1 MILKHVHLVNF
12 KKYKKATI
20 SLTESMVGI
29 FGNNGAGKS
38 SLFEA
43 VTWCLYG
50 VAQSM
55 EGKEGVKQQD
65 LIKDGEDEMGVEVEF
80 TLGNHVYRVA
90 RYLSAKRGIKS
101 RLRIDGEIQAVKS
114 REVISR
120 IEQDLGLNVKGFISS
135 SFIRQKELDLITS
148 AIASERKRLINRLF
162 NLRVYEKFEEAAKNK
177 KKEKENELKA
187 VEIQIEG
194 KEKELEQLP
203 GMEKALKELKG
214 TVETLKRQYEAV
226 KTESEALKTQ
236 YNTLEEKYEEYQ
248 GLQSTLKV
256 MEADIHNTENTL
268 TNKKDDFEKIKEAES
283 KKESLTPDYKMFLD
297 LKEEF
302 SSLDKKK
309 KQYDTKT
316 TELQGIKTE
325 ITITQK
331 NLESRIKEFEEEIEN
346 LKKEELNLEESKTIL
361 KTVREKIQNLEDVPQ
376 QKEEEIQKIDKIKEK
391 EAEILAEKAKYE
403 SRVSDLEEEL
413 KEIQSIGIGAPCPK
427 CKRPLKKEHL
437 DELMIKYNSEIA
449 AHEKAR
455 EKYDSKQKHLA
466 EMRKELDSKVKELKT
481 KEKDLTGLKKEKQQY
496 MRAEVEM
503 EEIKKRKE
511 NAEEKIIESKGDLK
525 KLDERRKEVNI
536 LEKDIEKL
544 EFDPSVYEKVKKEL
558 DDKSQIER
566 EMIKLDERI
575 SKKAEVT
582 QSIAETEEKLL
593 NQQKEIKTVR
603 ANLEEVK
610 DVPEKFT
617 EVKNKKDKINEEEIK
632 ISREYTEKKTQ
643 YSERA
648 KEIQKLQT
656 LKGTLKDIKKT
667 QEEIKSAILT
677 YAVLQD
683 AFKQI
688 PVQIQSRLRPRIR
701 KETSGL
707 LNEVTEGKYPFI
719 DLEKD
724 YSLTVYYDGNYYPI
738 SRFSGGEKDLINVC
752 LRVGISRVLVSL
764 SAQKSFARVQSLF
777 LDECFGSFDM
787 ERRRN
792 LLAALN
798 QLRKYFAQ
806 IVLITHIEEIK
817 EALPEAFL
825 VEELEDGSSIIKKVK

>member
-1 MILKHVHLVNF
+1 
-12 KKYKKATI
+12 
-20 SLTESMVGI
+20 
-29 FGNNGAGKS
+29 
-38 SLFEA
+38 
-43 VTWCLYG
+43 
-50 VAQSM
+50 
-55 EGKEGVKQQD
+55 
-65 LIKDGEDEMGVEVEF
+65 
-80 TLGNHVYRVA
+80 
-90 RYLSAKRGIKS
+90 
-101 RLRIDGEIQAVKS
+101 
-114 REVISR
+114 
-120 IEQDLGLNVKGFISS
+120 
-135 SFIRQKELDLITS
+135 
-148 AIASERKRLINRLF
+148 
-162 NLRVYEKFEEAAKNK
+162 
-177 KKEKENELKA
+177 
-187 VEIQIEG
+187 
-194 KEKELEQLP
+194 
-203 GMEKALKELKG
+203 
-214 TVETLKRQYEAV
+214 
-226 KTESEALKTQ
+226 
-236 YNTLEEKYEEYQ
+236 
-248 GLQSTLKV
+248 
-256 MEADIHNTENTL
+256 
-268 TNKKDDFEKIKEAES
+268 
-283 KKESLTPDYKMFLD
+283 
-297 LKEEF
+297 
-302 SSLDKKK
+302 
-309 KQYDTKT
+309 
-316 TELQGIKTE
+316 
-325 ITITQK
+325 
-331 NLESRIKEFEEEIEN
+331 
-346 LKKEELNLEESKTIL
+346 
-361 KTVREKIQNLEDVPQ
+361 
-376 QKEEEIQKIDKIKEK
+376 
-391 EAEILAEKAKYE
+391 
-403 SRVSDLEEEL
+403 
-413 KEIQSIGIGAPCPK
+413 
-427 CKRPLKKEHL
+427 
-437 DELMIKYNSEIA
+437 
-449 AHEKAR
+449 
-455 EKYDSKQKHLA
+455 
-466 EMRKELDSKVKELKT
+466 MRKELDSKVKELKK
-481 KEKDLTGLKKEKQQY
+481 KEKDLTGLKKEEQQY
-496 MRAEVEM
+496 MRAEVEI
-503 EEIKKRKE
+503 EEIKKRKRI
-511 NAEEKIIESKGDLK
+511 AEEKIIESKGELK
-525 KLDERRKEVNI
+525 KLDERRKEVDI

-558 DDKSQIER
+558 DHKSQIER

-582 QSIAETEEKLL
+582 QSIAETEKKLL
-593 NQQKEIKTVR
+593 NQQKKIKTVR

-617 EVKNKKDKINEEEIK
+617 KVKNKKDKINEEEIK

-656 LKGTLKDIKKT
+656 LKGTLKDMKKT
-667 QEEIKSAILT
+667 QEEIKSAILI